1 MSQSDGGALLHR
13 IPWQR
18 GSTYD
23 TICQKYT
30 DYVMHHYVNPVVVF
44 DGYSNGPSIKDN
56 WRASE
61 ASETLSGITQLKIG
75 DICLYICDREKS
87 RHLLKTLK
95 ILIIIEN

>member
-61 ASETLSGITQLKIG
+61 G
-75 DICLYICDREKS
+75 DIYLYICDR
-87 RHLLKTLK
+87 LCK
-95 ILIIIEN
+95 IQAFA